1 MKVTSKI
8 VSLILLIV
16 FFVGLCVLLYPAFS
30 QYWNSK
36 VQSRAVADYE
46 KMLREMSK
54 EDYTAVF
61 ESAYAYND
69 SLRELD
75 FPMTEYNTISG
86 YNDALNLNG
95 QGMMGYITIQKL
107 SVELPIYHSV
117 TAEVLNIAAGHLP
130 GTTLPVGG
138 ESTHAVLSA
147 HRGLPNAKLF
157 TDLDK
162 MQIGDTFTITI
173 LDRVLTYQVDQITI
187 VEPNDVSEIQIIPG
201 EDLCTLLTCTPYGI
215 NTHRLLVRGRRIAT
229 VTQKTYYITSEAY
242 LIDRLIVTPLVALPI
257 LFALIVYVMLKPVKK
272 PETLEDLLKADE
284 RRSSKE

>member
-46 KMLREMSK
+46 SMLRSMSK

-69 SLRELD
+69 RLRELA
-75 FPMTEYNTISG
+75 FPMTEYNTIPG
-86 YNDALNLNG
+86 YNDTLNLNG

-117 TAEVLNIAAGHLP
+117 SAEVLNIAAGHLP
-130 GTTLPVGG
+130 GSTLPVGG

-162 MQIGDTFTITI
+162 LQVGDTFTVTI
-173 LDRVLTYQVDQITI
+173 LDRVLTYQVDKINI
-187 VEPNDVSEIQIIPG
+187 VEPNDVSLIQIEDG

-257 LFALIVYVMLKPVKK
+257 LFALIVYVMMKPAKR
-272 PETLEDLLKADE
+272 PETLEDVLKAEE
-284 RRSSKE
+284 RRTTKE

>member
-1 MKVTSKI
+1 MKITSKI
-8 VSLILLIV
+8 ASLILLII

-46 KMLREMSK
+46 KMLRAMSK

-61 ESAYAYND
+61 ESAYDYND
-69 SLRELD
+69 RLRELSS
-75 FPMTEYNTISG
+75 PMLDYNTIDG
-86 YNDALNLNG
+86 YSEALNLNG
-95 QGMMGYITIQKL
+95 QGMMGYITISKL
-107 SVELPIYHSV
+107 SVELPIYHTVS
-117 TAEVLNIAAGHLP
+117 AEVLNTSAGHLP

-162 MQIGDTFTITI
+162 LQVGDTFTVTI
-173 LDRVLTYQVDQITI
+173 LDRVLTYQVEQINI
-187 VEPNDVSEIQIIPG
+187 VEPNDVSLVQIVDG

-215 NTHRLLVRGRRIAT
+215 NTHRLLVRGHRIAT

-257 LFALIVYVMLKPVKK
+257 LFVLIVYVMMKPVKK
-272 PETLEDLLKADE
+272 PETLEDLLRAEE
-284 RRSSKE
+284 RGNEK

>member
-69 SLRELD
+69 SLRELE

-162 MQIGDTFTITI
+162 LQIGDTFTITI
-173 LDRVLTYQVDQITI
+173 LDRVLTYQVDQVKI
-187 VEPNDVSEIQIIPG
+187 VEPSQADDLQIEYG
-201 EDLCTLLTCTPYGI
+201 RDYVTLLTCTPYGI
-215 NTHRLLVRGRRIAT
+215 NSHRLLVRGHRIET
-229 VTQKTYYITSEAY
+229 VEQHTYYITAEAY

-257 LFALIVYVMLKPVKK
+257 LFLLIVYVLFKPVKK
-272 PETLEDLLKADE
+272 KPDLSEDDPYEVL
-284 RRSSKE
+284 